1 MGFTTLQDSLEEV
14 HTKLDSISQTI
25 ITFQVEMMS
34 QLSSIKKGDIDEDDM
49 DCVLDDLETT
59 NNQIKTLQSKKKLRN
74 KDVMNL
80 IHKSIP
86 TMKSNFQETLE
97 LSNLQGFQDL
107 QLQFEEKCKESQ
119 ENQEQ
124 LHSLLSTFSLLM
136 KQVKERVET
145 IKSE

>member
-1 MGFTTLQDSLEEV
+1 MN
-14 HTKLDSISQTI
+14 I
-25 ITFQVEMMS
+25 I
-34 QLSSIKKGDIDEDDM
+34 D
-49 DCVLDDLETT
+49 
-59 NNQIKTLQSKKKLRN
+59 
-74 KDVMNL
+74 
-80 IHKSIP
+80 KSIP
-86 TMKSNFQETLE
+86 MMKTNFQNTLE

-145 IKSE
+145 VKSK